1 MADFHIVIIGAGPA
15 GLSAAARAEALD
27 KQNGV
32 AQPTYVLLEGFE
44 AVAKTIQRYQKG
56 KKVMAEPGFLDL
68 RSDMRF
74 QEGKREEILG
84 WWSSSISDQ
93 GINIRYGT
101 EVVGITGEKGE
112 FSLTLGDNEIITAEN
127 VVLGIGLEGNPRT
140 LGVTGDRLPR
150 VEYNLEDPDAFSDET
165 VIVVGAGDSAIENAL
180 ALAVNNHTIILNRR
194 DEFSRAKQGNLNAIL
209 KSISDPSVALDCY
222 YSSSISSVTEVEG
235 DKPLSAVIKTD
246 SGEVTVAC
254 DRIIA
259 RLGAVPPRRFV
270 ESTGI
275 VFPNKRQ
282 DAVPELNARYE
293 SNVPGIYIVGSLAGY
308 PLIKQAMN
316 QGYDVVE
323 FIHGNFVKPADY
335 PILETK
341 LAPLPYER
349 EVDDLL
355 ARFQELIPMF
365 SQLNG
370 LSFRELVIES
380 QLTCSYQE
388 GPLLDDAKARVEQ
401 GARATKVVAAGSE
414 IYRPGEFGTSFYI
427 VLDGEVKI
435 EADYEGQV
443 IESKLGRGQ
452 FFGESSLL
460 SGRPHS
466 ERAVCGMNC
475 VLAEIPRRTMLKMMN
490 SNEEVRAGIDRVFV
504 ARALQRHF
512 APSAALRE
520 LLPIADQVETLFFDA
535 GDPLYQQNDIGDCLY
550 IVRSGAVSISRMEH
564 GKNALVAEMRAG
576 KMFGQM
582 ALMGDDVRHESAVAS
597 VALSVACIKG
607 EAFIALVERSD
618 ARIAE
623 LQRGVSEQL
632 LNKARMSVQP
642 EAGGV
647 YNYLLDNGLG
657 EATNVLIIDE
667 RLCVGCDN
675 CEKACAET
683 HGGIS
688 RLVRKQ
694 GPTLADIHI
703 PISCR
708 HCEQPHCM
716 KDCPPNA
723 LQRTES
729 GEVFVTDTCIGC
741 GNCESNCPYDAIKLS
756 YDAPKKPS
764 LISWLL
770 FGKGGGPGEQAN
782 FTADAAAQEK
792 GKKATKCDA
801 CMTQPGGPAC
811 VRSCPTGAAQ
821 RLAPDQFVS
830 LVEGRLQ

>member
-15 GLSAAARAEALD
+15 GLSAAARAQALD
-27 KQNGV
+27 KKNDV
-32 AQPTYVLLEGFE
+32 AAPTYVLLEGFD

-68 RSDMRF
+68 RSDVQF
-74 QEGKREEILG
+74 EEGKREEILG
-84 WWSSSISDQ
+84 WWTGSVEDQ

-101 EVVGITGEKGE
+101 EVVAIDGEKGH
-112 FSLTLGDNEIITAEN
+112 FTLTLGNNETLSAEN

-140 LGVTGDRLPR
+140 LGVSGDRLPR
-150 VEYNLEDPDAFSDET
+150 VEYNLEDPDAFQDET
-165 VIVVGAGDSAIENAL
+165 IIVVGAGDSAIENAL
-180 ALAVNNHTIILNRR
+180 ALAANNHTIILNRR

-209 KSISDPSVALDCY
+209 KAISDPSTTLDCY
-222 YSSSISSVTEVEG
+222 YSSSISIVTEEG
-235 DKPLSAVIKTD
+235 DKPLHAVIKTD
-246 SGEVTVAC
+246 SGEVPVAC

-275 VFPNKRQ
+275 VFPNSRQ
-282 DAVPELNARYE
+282 DAVPELNSRYE

-323 FIHGNFVKPADY
+323 FIHGNMVKPADY
-335 PILETK
+335 PLLEVK

-355 ARFQELIPMF
+355 ARFQQLIPMF
-365 SQLNG
+365 RQLNG

-380 QLTCSYQE
+380 RLTCSYQS
-388 GPLLDDAKARVEQ
+388 GPLLQEAAAKTDGGDRS
-401 GARATKVVAAGSE
+401 TKVVADGSV
-414 IYRPGEFGTSFYI
+414 IYQPGEFGTSFYI
-427 VLDGEVKI
+427 VLDGEVQI
-435 EADYEGQV
+435 EADYQGQV
-443 IESKLGRGQ
+443 IKSKLERGQ

-460 SGRPHS
+460 SGRPHD
-466 ERAVCGMNC
+466 ERAVCGVNC

-504 ARALQRHF
+504 ARALQRNF

-520 LLPIADQVETLFFDA
+520 LLPIADEVDTLHFDA
-535 GDPLYQQNDIGDCLY
+535 GESLYQQNDEGDCMY
-550 IVRSGAVSISRMEH
+550 IVRSGAVSISRLEH

-582 ALMGDDVRHESAVAS
+582 ALMGDNVRHESAMAS
-597 VALSVACIKG
+597 VALSVACIKSD
-607 EAFIALVERSD
+607 AFIKLVARGD
-618 ARIAE
+618 ARIAD
-623 LQRGVSEQL
+623 LQRGVSDQL
-632 LNKARMSVQP
+632 LNKARMGVQP

-688 RLVRKQ
+688 RLSRKQ
-694 GPTLADIHI
+694 GPTLAELHI

-723 LQRTES
+723 LQRSES

-756 YDAPKKPS
+756 YDAPKKS
-764 LISWLL
+764 GLLSWLL
-770 FGKGGGPGEQAN
+770 FGRGGGPGEEAN
-782 FTADAAAQEK
+782 YKADAKAQEK

-801 CMTQPGGPAC
+801 CMSQRGGPAC

-821 RLAPDQFVS
+821 RLAPDQFIS